1 MWIVRL
7 ALNRPYTF
15 IAEARRDKVVLLG
28 IAPETPEEAYGWI
41 EPGGRLRR
49 STAGDLFDVRR
60 FWEKPSK
67 ELAVRL
73 METGCLW
80 NSFVMVGRV
89 SAFLQLTRLV
99 VPDLFAA
106 FEAKS
111 SGRKATPQTKRYS
124 RGLRK
129 NRLSQ
134 FLTRRAFNEPSS
146 LAVLPV
152 EHAGWTDLGEPERVM
167 SALRDDPGYF
177 SPRRDHEVGGP

>member
-1 MWIVRL
+1 L
-7 ALNRPYTF
+7 
-15 IAEARRDKVVLLG
+15 ELLLKLLKK
-28 IAPETPEEAYGWI
+28 P
-41 EPGGRLRR
+41 
-49 STAGDLFDVRR
+49 TAGLSQEGVCAVAPRVIFST
-60 FWEKPSK
+60 WEKPSK

-89 SAFLQLTRLV
+89 GAFLQLMRLV

-111 SGRKATPQTKRYS
+111 SGRKAAPQQKDIVELYGAIDS
-124 RGLRK
+124 AK
-129 NRLSQ
+129 

-152 EHAGWTDLGEPERVM
+152 EHAGWTDVGEPERVM